1 MRSCFHDA
9 SALPKAKPKE
19 LQIRIRHAADLRLLF
34 VEFQKQLSLHVGL
47 EVSESPLRRLPAP
60 AEDHHVVGVPN
71 ETVPSAF
78 ELMVEL
84 VEHDVGENG
93 ADWTALRRSYFAWRD
108 LVPFLYRCSQDLV
121 DE

>member
-1 MRSCFHDA
+1 MLSRCLGFAKSQTQGTSGSDPSC
-9 SALPKAKPKE
+9 
-19 LQIRIRHAADLRLLF
+19 LF

-60 AEDHHVVGVPN
+60 AEDHLPN

-93 ADWTALRRSYFAWRD
+93 ADRTALRRSYFAWRD

>member
-1 MRSCFHDA
+1 MRSCFHDV
-9 SALPKAKPKE
+9 SALPAAKPKE
-19 LQIRIRHAADLRLLF
+19 LQVRIRHAADLRLLF

-47 EVSESPLRRLPAP
+47 EVPESPLRRLPAP

-78 ELMVEL
+78 ELDH
-84 VEHDVGENG
+84 EHDVGENG
-93 ADWTALRRSYFAWRD
+93 ADRTALRRSYFAWRD

>member
-1 MRSCFHDA
+1 M
-9 SALPKAKPKE
+9 
-19 LQIRIRHAADLRLLF
+19 
-34 VEFQKQLSLHVGL
+34 
-47 EVSESPLRRLPAP
+47 SESPLRRLPAP

-93 ADWTALRRSYFAWRD
+93 ADRTALRRSYFAWHD
-108 LVPFLYRCSQDLV
+108 LVPFLYRCPQDLV